1 MGVSIQPQ
9 AGVTTV
15 YREQTTPG
23 VLATN
28 DSSARV
34 FRSTSTA
41 GLRLVKS
48 AVATAEVRSDLQKQ
62 RDRHG
67 MRSVA
72 GELPAELSLGTFDDL
87 LQAVMRSTWS
97 SPLTSGSFTLTS
109 YVQSTGV
116 ITRATGS
123 FVGEGFRVGD
133 TIFANSA
140 IGVNQNIPVVLTAVG
155 TTTATV
161 GNRTAWVD
169 VSGPTGVTVTRSKKL
184 TLGTTRRYFSVEHW
198 APTIADSQ
206 RFIDVRV
213 SSVSFTF
220 ERGQPIGVSF
230 GFTGRD
236 MQTGTSQYFTSPTT
250 STSLQMTAADSLA
263 ILLGAQSLT
272 LTSATLTLNLNHILP
287 EVAGS
292 VTGPDVIEGQAT
304 VEGSV
309 TFYVTS
315 QAQLAAYLAET
326 QVVLSLLFRELGTNG
341 FIGVSATNCTFG
353 DYTTERIGQ
362 SDAQLVTVPLIVGIA
377 SGSDRDAS
385 MLTIQASN
393 A

>member
-123 FVGEGFRVGD
+123 FLGEGFRVGD

-326 QVVLSLLFRELGTNG
+326 QVALSLLFRELGTNG
-341 FIGVSATNCTFG
+341 FVGVSATNCTFG

-377 SGSDRDAS
+377 SGGDRDAS

>member
-15 YREQTTPG
+15 FREQTTPG
-23 VLATN
+23 VIATN
-28 DSSARV
+28 DSTARV

-87 LQAVMRSTWS
+87 LQAVMRSTWTT
-97 SPLTSGSFTLTS
+97 PLTSGSFTLTS
-109 YVQSTGV
+109 YDQTTGV
-116 ITRATGS
+116 ITRGSGS

-133 TIFANSA
+133 VVVFNASVGANV
-140 IGVNQNIPVVLTAVG
+140 GRPMVLTAVG

-161 GNRTAWVD
+161 GNRLSIDTVT
-169 VSGPTGVTVTRSKKL
+169 GPTGVTVTRSKKL
-184 TLGTTRRYFSVEHW
+184 TLGTTRRYFSIEHW
-198 APTIADSQ
+198 APTITDSQ

-213 SSVSFTF
+213 SSVSFSF

-236 MQTGTSQYFTSPTT
+236 MQTGTAQYFTSATT

-309 TFYVTS
+309 TFYVRS
-315 QAQLAAYLAET
+315 QAELTAYLAET
-326 QVVLSLLFRELGTNG
+326 QVALSLLFRELGTNG